1 MKKKLTKELIY
12 SLNSND
18 IHKKHPLGFKKLF
31 IYYYEDIN
39 KIEDIALIESLVD
52 KSLNISEKFK
62 DDYME
67 NHFKKSIGFI
77 SFSKDLYQYQE
88 EYFPFIAG
96 DYFRIK
102 KEILYLKATSNN
114 DTKKLVEIY
123 SKIDNYFKENFTN
136 IADYNEYYNIKKRYI
151 SSEN

>member
-1 MKKKLTKELIY
+1 
-12 SLNSND
+12 
-18 IHKKHPLGFKKLF
+18 
-31 IYYYEDIN
+31 
-39 KIEDIALIESLVD
+39 
-52 KSLNISEKFK
+52 
-62 DDYME
+62 ME